1 MAAMFDQSKSLESR
15 DAKMDV
21 AANESLSFT
30 AFLYVLGDLG
40 ERETEQF
47 EARLADDL
55 DAAMEVSRA
64 VELLELMSQLP
75 ATPSVTLARTAGRRW
90 TTGVAAAI
98 AATATVWLALWWNS
112 VEPQKNIHAPSADH
126 AADLAIAWAE
136 ARDLNLK
143 DDALQPGP
151 WELSET
157 VMQSEAESWV
167 SSQDQADSMLANQ
180 SIDSDFD
187 VERLLDDGNWISIAV
202 AEMAEKAA
210 TEGANNDS

>member
-47 EARLADDL
+47 EATLADDL
-55 DAAMEVSRA
+55 GAAMEVSRA
-64 VELLELMSQLP
+64 VELLELMSQLS

-98 AATATVWLALWWNS
+98 AAVVVVT
-112 VEPQKNIHAPSADH
+112 PPSSPLLCFSSSSS
-126 AADLAIAWAE
+126 AAAAAFTL
-136 ARDLNLK
+136 
-143 DDALQPGP
+143 
-151 WELSET
+151 LS
-157 VMQSEAESWV
+157 
-167 SSQDQADSMLANQ
+167 
-180 SIDSDFD
+180 
-187 VERLLDDGNWISIAV
+187 
-202 AEMAEKAA
+202 
-210 TEGANNDS
+210 